1 MRDRSARAL
10 EFAARMRK
18 RRRSTVAAGGPR
30 GTGESS
36 AAEAERLKAKAV
48 SLLASLEVVLR
59 PRTGRTCQRE
69 SDESGGRNR
78 RGLRSIRTD
87 GIGQGSRVRDGAAQV
102 TALSSLA
109 PLYSVGCR

>member
-10 EFAARMRK
+10 EFAARMQK

-48 SLLASLEVVLR
+48 SLLASLEVCFSSPNWKNL
-59 PRTGRTCQRE
+59 PA
-69 SDESGGRNR
+69 
-78 RGLRSIRTD
+78 
-87 GIGQGSRVRDGAAQV
+87 RVR
-102 TALSSLA
+102 
-109 PLYSVGCR
+109 